1 MVINMKITRCNLENM
16 FLKVI
21 KKYFRGTF
29 WEGCG
34 LGYIRAS
41 SSQLN
46 NNCISRIWS
55 NYFGILESIEGL
67 KVAGEDL
74 DGKLQILV
82 NFSS

>member
-1 MVINMKITRCNLENM
+1 MFIFDNLENM

-21 KKYFRGTF
+21 KKYFRGIF

-34 LGYIRAS
+34 LGYTRAS
-41 SSQLN
+41 SSQLDN
-46 NNCISRIWS
+46 ICISRICLL
-55 NYFGILESIEGL
+55 YFGILESVEGL
-67 KVAGEDL
+67 KLAGEDL